1 MNYIKIV
8 ILLLFA
14 FILNFS
20 VKSQNSENEFDY
32 DILRHFGT
40 RNGKLDSTS
49 VNPSIGKINPKPIS
63 IKYKRDEYS
72 RFDNI
77 KIYPERKLIDV
88 SEYASYNQVA
98 PKLTMKVFSSAP
110 KGTLVEIQLGNK
122 NDDNYPSG
130 IHSQYQ
136 AYTTEVNKW
145 EELTFKFAV
154 IPQGSTVNAWD
165 IDKITIVFSPDSKNA
180 DTYFFDEL
188 KGPPMISKE

>member
-1 MNYIKIV
+1 MFN
-8 ILLLFA
+8 LCA
-14 FILNFS
+14 E
-20 VKSQNSENEFDY
+20 SQNTDKDFAY
-32 DILRHFGT
+32 DILRHFGS

-49 VNPSIGKINPKPIS
+49 VNPSVGKINPKPIS

-72 RFDNI
+72 RYDNI

-88 SEYASYNQVA
+88 GEYASYNHDA

-110 KGTLVEIQLGNK
+110 RGTLVEIQLGNK

-136 AYTTEVNKW
+136 AFTTEVNKW

-154 IPQGSTVNAWD
+154 IPQGSTVSACD

-180 DTYFFDEL
+180 DTYYFDEL
-188 KGPPMISKE
+188 KGPPMIPKE